1 MTSKNGADFVHV
13 VMPALAPASQH
24 GQSRD
29 KKMIEMAA
37 LEEFGLLRKELGHAY
52 DYP

>member
-37 LEEFGLLRKELGHAY
+37 FEEFGLLRKELGHAD